1 MSAVRPMTDAEFP
14 DWRVRHEHEYA
25 QNMID
30 FGGVDPESAKRKSAQ
45 DFAQLLTD
53 GLATEGHWL
62 YTVEAGDGTPA
73 GSLWLSERADE
84 QGTMLFVYDVNID
97 SDRRG
102 QGLGRAAMEFAT
114 DEARRRELP
123 RVGLNVFGG
132 NEIARNL
139 YRSLGYD
146 EMAVWMV
153 KRV

>member
-14 DWRVRHEHEYA
+14 GWRARHEVEYA
-25 QNMID
+25 ENMVD
-30 FGGVDPESAKRKSAQ
+30 FGGVDPESAKTKAAQ
-45 DFAQLLTD
+45 DFAALLTN
-53 GLATEGHWL
+53 GLATSGHWL
-62 YTVEAGDGTPA
+62 YTVEGDDGAAA
-73 GSLWLSERADE
+73 GSLWLSERDDE

-97 SDRRG
+97 TDRRG
-102 QGLGRAAMEFAT
+102 QGLGRAAMEFAA

-123 RVGLNVFGG
+123 RVVLNVFGG

-139 YRSLGYD
+139 YRSLGFE